1 MNRPGFAKKT
11 RKSTPARWLFFFLT
25 ACVVCSIIIATL
37 AGLAFYIQVTRSLPS
52 VQALRNYHPPLVS
65 SVYASDGSLIGE
77 FYAERRYVIPLRDMP
92 SHLIRAFL
100 AAEDARFYEH
110 GGLDFLGIV
119 RASFKNLQAGEII
132 QGGSTITQQVVKS
145 LLLTP
150 ERTWVRK
157 IKEAILAYRIDQY
170 LNKDEILYLYLN
182 QIYFGGGAYGVE
194 AAARTF
200 FDKHACELSL
210 SESALLAGLPKA
222 PSRFSPLHN
231 FSVARERQ
239 NYVLQRMVEVGFIT
253 PEQGRKALAEQLHF
267 VKPRHWT
274 LKEMDS
280 FTEEVRRQVE
290 ARYGRDGL
298 YKEGLRIYTTLDLTA
313 QELAEKALNQ
323 GLRELDRRHRRY
335 RGLTVNVP
343 KEDWPNTL
351 KILRERNG
359 ELTGNQVASA
369 LVTSYDRK
377 TQTAILSLGDSKGV
391 LPPSGWAWTQASTK
405 RADYML
411 RTGNLIRVRLDRQQG
426 DKSWIT
432 VLEQDPGME
441 GAFLAMAPDTG
452 RVLCM
457 VGGRDFEKSQFNRT
471 TQAIRQPG
479 SSFKPIIYAAALD
492 RGYTQASI
500 LVDSPVSFDDNSL
513 KGAWKPS
520 NYDRRFWGSIT
531 LRKALVNSRNVVT
544 VKLLNSIGVDYAIN
558 YARHLGITAPL
569 TPTLSLALGASG
581 VTLMELVT
589 AYSPFVNQGERVEP
603 YLIEKIVDRHG
614 NLVEEHRVHRVSVIS
629 PQTAYIMNHLLQGV
643 VESGTGTRA
652 KEIGRPAG
660 GKTGTTNEMKDA
672 WFIGFTP
679 TVLAGVWVGY
689 DDHTLS
695 LGKGET
701 GGRAACPIWVYFMK
715 EYLKDQPI
723 LTFPIPPGIV
733 FAKMNPNSGYI
744 ASFDDPSAVFAAF
757 SGSPPAKRVS
767 YTVSRE
773 ADADAEDSSSSTE
786 KTESFFKSDLF

>member
-1 MNRPGFAKKT
+1 
-11 RKSTPARWLFFFLT
+11 
-25 ACVVCSIIIATL
+25 
-37 AGLAFYIQVTRSLPS
+37 
-52 VQALRNYHPPLVS
+52 
-65 SVYASDGSLIGE
+65 
-77 FYAERRYVIPLRDMP
+77 
-92 SHLIRAFL
+92 
-100 AAEDARFYEH
+100 
-110 GGLDFLGIV
+110 
-119 RASFKNLQAGEII
+119 
-132 QGGSTITQQVVKS
+132 
-145 LLLTP
+145 
-150 ERTWVRK
+150 
-157 IKEAILAYRIDQY
+157 
-170 LNKDEILYLYLN
+170 
-182 QIYFGGGAYGVE
+182 
-194 AAARTF
+194 
-200 FDKHACELSL
+200 
-210 SESALLAGLPKA
+210 
-222 PSRFSPLHN
+222 
-231 FSVARERQ
+231 
-239 NYVLQRMVEVGFIT
+239 
-253 PEQGRKALAEQLHF
+253 
-267 VKPRHWT
+267 
-274 LKEMDS
+274 
-280 FTEEVRRQVE
+280 
-290 ARYGRDGL
+290 
-298 YKEGLRIYTTLDLTA
+298 
-313 QELAEKALNQ
+313 
-323 GLRELDRRHRRY
+323 
-335 RGLTVNVP
+335 
-343 KEDWPNTL
+343 
-351 KILRERNG
+351 
-359 ELTGNQVASA
+359 
-369 LVTSYDRK
+369 
-377 TQTAILSLGDSKGV
+377 
-391 LPPSGWAWTQASTK
+391 
-405 RADYML
+405 YML

-773 ADADAEDSSSSTE
+773 ADSDAEDSSSSTE